1 VRYVIADKQV
11 ALSVDE
17 QIAGLR
23 REIAVATPKAGV
35 MVPPALQ

>member
-1 VRYVIADKQV
+1 VRQVVAYKQV